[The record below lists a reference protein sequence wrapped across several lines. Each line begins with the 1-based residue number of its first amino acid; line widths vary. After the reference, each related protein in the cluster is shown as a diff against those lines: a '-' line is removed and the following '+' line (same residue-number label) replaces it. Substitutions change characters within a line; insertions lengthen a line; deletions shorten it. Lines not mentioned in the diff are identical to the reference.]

1 MLFIE
6 RGFMVDKVAV
16 FCDFNGVVNMPQ
28 GLFKAAGLDGC
39 TAFPVDSSL
48 VLDGPGL
55 DGVSRPTMVD
65 YSSVLVSELNGFMS
79 AAPVLWYWLSS
90 WRESMSNVAT
100 KMGLTFPS
108 LNATWLPRGVGN
120 GFKQATV
127 SDFMVKHPD
136 IPVIWVDDV
145 AFKEGEDWWSGLTNV
160 TPLLVKP
167 ETHVGL
173 TKEHLDVMFDYVS
186 RHVPVHVNV

>member
-1 MLFIE
+1 MSD
-6 RGFMVDKVAV
+6 RVTV
-16 FCDFNGVVNMPQ
+16 FCDFNGVINLPQ
-28 GLFKAAGLDGC
+28 GLLGSVGLNGHAG
-39 TAFPVDSSL
+39 FPVDSSL
-48 VLDGPGL
+48 VLGGPGL
-55 DGVSRPTMVD
+55 DGVSVPTTVD

-90 WRESMSNVAT
+90 WRESTSAAAAN
-100 KMGLTFPS
+100 MGLTFPS

-127 SDFMVKHPD
+127 SDFMVKHTD
-136 IPVIWVDDV
+136 MPVIWVDDV
-145 AFKEGEDWWSGLTNV
+145 AFEEGEDWWSGFTNV

-186 RHVPVHVNV
+186 RHVPVYVTV